1 MQFLA
6 AQSIGS
12 KVPSGNF
19 QGVISG
25 VYDHTFNIQLTD
37 QSLLTCASDTYF
49 NMPRGILFNSPGNNA
64 FNTLVSVGTKAHCSG
79 GILRIS
85 KNRLKIDLRE
95 ASIWSPVFKHISLP
109 SKIKLSDLIADIKD
123 DLQPSYESLLNNP
136 ILAVSQLIGRGVGLT
151 PEGDDILA
159 GFLAGLHQ
167 PSDGQ
172 FLQSMRS
179 EIQKRAIKTTDVS
192 RQMLLDAS
200 EGHFIEPIVNF
211 ISALYGVGNL
221 KIAAHNLISVGS
233 SSGPAMILGVVA
245 AVATKEKY
253 ILALNSTRF
262 KAT

>member
-19 QGVISG
+19 QGVVSG
-25 VYDHTFNIQLTD
+25 VYDQTFNIQLTD

-49 NMPRGILFNSPGNNA
+49 NMPRGVLFNSLGNNS
-64 FNTLVSVGTKAHCSG
+64 FNTLVSVGSTAHCRGS
-79 GILRIS
+79 ILRIS
-85 KNRLKIDLRE
+85 KNHLKIDLRS
-95 ASIWSPVFKHISLP
+95 ASIWSPVFKHISSP
-109 SKIKLSDLIADIKD
+109 SKIKLSDLITDIRD
-123 DLQPSYESLLNNP
+123 DLQPVYENLINSP
-136 ILAVSQLIGRGVGLT
+136 ILEVRQLIGRGVGLT

-159 GFLAGLHQ
+159 GFLAGFHQ
-167 PSDGQ
+167 ASDSQ
-172 FLQSMRS
+172 LLQSLRS

-221 KIAAHNLISVGS
+221 KIATHNLISVGS
-233 SSGPAMILGVVA
+233 SSGPAMILGAVA
-245 AVATKEKY
+245 AVTMKEKY
-253 ILALNSTRF
+253 ILASNSTQF
-262 KAT
+262 KAA